1 MTILLVK
8 WFDIGPI
15 WTGKYGFANF
25 FVCKKLLICREIVCC
40 WFFIFAKIFEHKVRK
55 TGVHVIN
62 DYVHKRF
69 PQICSPKLRC
79 LSSVFACSNG
89 AQSESFNKV
98 LCLHELHGFWKNI
111 KSQNSKNWCV
121 QSEQLCRH
129 MLVNPFLP
137 VHVRSRSD
145 LLRKKR

>member
-1 MTILLVK
+1 MIRHRPNMNRQK
-8 WFDIGPI
+8 WFCNLFCLQKIV
-15 WTGKYGFANF
+15 NLLRN
-25 FVCKKLLICREIVCC
+25 CLLLIFYLV
-40 WFFIFAKIFEHKVRK
+40 FAKIFEHKVQK
-55 TGVHVIN
+55 TAVHVVN

-89 AQSESFNKV
+89 AQSEFFNKV

-121 QSEQLCRH
+121 HSEQLCRH

-137 VHVRSRSD
+137 VHVGSRSD
-145 LLRKKR
+145 LLSKKR

>member
-1 MTILLVK
+1 MNRQK
-8 WFDIGPI
+8 WFCNLFCLQKIV
-15 WTGKYGFANF
+15 NLLRN
-25 FVCKKLLICREIVCC
+25 CLLLI
-40 WFFIFAKIFEHKVRK
+40 FYLFFAKIFEHKVRK

-79 LSSVFACSNG
+79 SSSVFAYSYG
-89 AQSESFNKV
+89 AQAESFNKV
-98 LCLHELHGFWKNI
+98 LCLHELFGFWKNI
-111 KSQNSKNWCV
+111 KSQNSKKWCV
-121 QSEQLCRH
+121 HSEQLCRH